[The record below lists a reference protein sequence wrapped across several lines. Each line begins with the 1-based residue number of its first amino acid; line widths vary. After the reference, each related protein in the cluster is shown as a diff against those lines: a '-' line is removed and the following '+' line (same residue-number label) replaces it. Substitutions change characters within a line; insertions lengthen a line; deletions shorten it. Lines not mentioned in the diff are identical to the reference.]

1 MSLKSSDDPSRYI
14 SVQQTLV
21 EPIVN
26 AIRVPDFKVECPIKS
41 SRIWSALTA
50 HPEDFSHKRDVLI
63 GGDALTFC
71 MTVAL
76 QGCFPRSAK
85 LINVRPSHDDMFLVL
100 IVCYVIFFFFV
111 FVIL

>member
-41 SRIWSALTA
+41 SHIWTALTA
-50 HPEDFSHKRDVLI
+50 HPESFSYKRDMLI

-71 MTVAL
+71 MTIAL

-85 LINVRPSHDDMFLVL
+85 LINVRASSFMMMCSSF
-100 IVCYVIFFFFV
+100 
-111 FVIL
+111 